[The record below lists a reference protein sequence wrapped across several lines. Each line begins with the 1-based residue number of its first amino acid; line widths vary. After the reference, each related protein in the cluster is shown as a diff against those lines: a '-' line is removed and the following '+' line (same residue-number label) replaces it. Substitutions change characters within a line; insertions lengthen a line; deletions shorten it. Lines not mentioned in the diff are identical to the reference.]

1 MKKILFLGAFLCSIV
16 MNAQSLG
23 YNDLGVLFSGNDNN
37 GTARYRAMSGAFG
50 ALGGDMSATEINPAG
65 IAVFLKSEF
74 SASLNSRSQSINSN
88 YYGTN
93 TTIDN
98 NFANLSQAGL
108 VFSFKNNGS
117 KWKRTALGFNYSMSQ
132 DYNNNWRANGN
143 SEFPTFIYDGDFT
156 DDDDDTNDVLYL
168 NSDGQ
173 IFENYTS
180 GKNDKYTFSIA
191 TQYRDD
197 LYIGA
202 SFTSNDLNFYQGVSL
217 AENNNDGNGNT
228 NNSFAHL
235 RNDLY
240 INGTGASFSLGL
252 ISKPTDNIRL
262 GLSYQSPTWYNF
274 TEEFVSDDGANLFDY
289 TLRTPGKVTGSFA
302 YIFEKNGLIS
312 LDYAHRNYSN
322 IKLGPTTDFNSEN
335 HSFNSDFEPTAELR
349 IGSEWRIKKVS
360 FRGGYHHQQSPYK
373 NALSSD
379 HLKGYTFGLGY
390 NFGNVKL
397 DLSYENSNRTDV
409 YDFYPEY
416 NEVNATELD
425 IDTSKVTAT
434 LVFNI

>member
-1 MKKILFLGAFLCSIV
+1 MKKILFLIVFLCSIV

-23 YNDLGVLFSGNDNN
+23 YNDLGVLFSGDDNN

-50 ALGGDMSATEINPAG
+50 ALGGDLSAAEINPAG

-74 SASLNSRSQSINSN
+74 SASLTSRDQSINSN

-93 TTIDN
+93 TTSDT
-98 NFANLSQAGL
+98 NFTNLSQAGV
-108 VFSFKNNGS
+108 VFSFKNNGT
-117 KWKRTALGFNYSMSQ
+117 KWKRTALSFNYSMSQ
-132 DYNNNWRANGN
+132 DFNNSWRANGN
-143 SEFPTFIYDGDFT
+143 SNFPTFIYDENFT
-156 DDDDDTNDVLYL
+156 DDGDDTNDVLYL

-173 IFENYTS
+173 SFENYTS

-191 TQYRDD
+191 SQYRDD

-202 SFTSNDLNFYQGVSL
+202 SFTSNEINFYQGVLLS
-217 AENNNDGNGNT
+217 EDNNDGNGNT
-228 NNSFAHL
+228 NNSVAYL
-235 RNDLY
+235 RNEL
-240 INGTGASFSLGL
+240 INTASGASFSLGI
-252 ISKPTDNIRL
+252 ISKTTENVRL

-274 TEEFVSDDGANLFDY
+274 TEEFFSDEGTNLFEY
-289 TLRTPGKVTGSFA
+289 SLRTPSKITGSFA

-312 LDYAHRNYSN
+312 LDYTHKNYRN
-322 IKLGPTTDFNSEN
+322 IKLRPSIDFSTEN
-335 HSFNSDFEPTAELR
+335 QLFNSDFESTAELR
-349 IGSEWRIKKVS
+349 IGTEWRIKKAS

-379 HLKGYTFGLGY
+379 DLKGYSFGLGY